1 MSSAYRAVLTGAT
14 GGIGRAMAQ
23 ALASRSDHL
32 VLVAR
37 DAARLAVL
45 AAELRECHPTLAIRA
60 VAADLATDA
69 GREAVVAAALE
80 AGADVLIN
88 NAGITD
94 FTLFADQSTASVERI
109 LATNALAPMLLTRA
123 LLPQLTTRR
132 RAHVVNVGSVFGLLG
147 YPGWVSYCASKFALH
162 GFSEALRRE
171 LADTSIRVHYLAP
184 RATVTALN
192 NDAMCAMN
200 RELGNAMDDPARV
213 AAELLKLLD
222 GGQAER
228 VVGFPEKLFA
238 RLNRFLPG
246 VVDRA
251 LRRQLPV
258 IRRYATPNT
267 ETLP

>member
-1 MSSAYRAVLTGAT
+1 MSTGYRAVLTGAS
-14 GGIGRAMAQ
+14 GGIGRAMAR
-23 ALASRSDHL
+23 ALAPRSACL

-37 DAARLAVL
+37 DAARLAAL
-45 AAELRECHPTLAIRA
+45 AADLRARHGTLQVVP

-69 GREAVVAAALE
+69 GRRAVVAAARDTR
-80 AGADVLIN
+80 ADVLIN

-94 FTLFADQSTASVERI
+94 FTLFADQSAASVERI
-109 LATNALAPMLLTRA
+109 LATNALAPMLLTRE
-123 LLPQLTTRR
+123 LLPQLAARR

-171 LADTSIRVHYLAP
+171 LADTKVAVHYLAP

-192 NDAMCAMN
+192 SDAMCAMN

-213 AAELLKLLD
+213 AAELLALLD

-258 IRRYATPNT
+258 IRRYATSNT
-267 ETLP
+267 ETAP